1 MLRQDVE
8 MSEEAKVHGCLTMLL
23 IGAAIAAIRL
33 VTAVVSGGPELWS
46 NLLGPSWYLVVF
58 TGLAL
63 ANLVFLT
70 AIWRWKKWGVFAL
83 IASAVIALL
92 INLIIGVRIPY
103 ALSPLI
109 AIAVLVVL
117 VKPRWH
123 LFA

>member
-8 MSEEAKVHGCLTMLL
+8 LSEEEKVHGCLTLLL
-23 IGAAIAAIRL
+23 IGAILAVMRLVAAIIG
-33 VTAVVSGGPELWS
+33 GGPEQWS
-46 NLLGPSWYLVVF
+46 NLSGPSWYLVVF
-58 TGLAL
+58 AGLAL
-63 ANLVFLT
+63 ANLGFLI

-83 IASAVIALL
+83 IASSVIAVL
-92 INLIIGVRIPY
+92 INLMIGVRIPN

-109 AIAVLVVL
+109 AIAILVVL